1 MKKEKLKN
9 VDANEKIRIEDTKLR
24 NKFKLLKRLM
34 ILLEGFLLVPVIM
47 IILSMVIITGEV
59 LISGTNE
66 FATSLISDETLEEN
80 DVELGI
86 DDVVGFAEELSGEDL
101 LVDGKSEGFKRVVAI
116 TYILMV
122 CLDYMSVTI
131 IVNILAKIFENI
143 EKEGTPFT
151 IKNVKNLNA
160 INVFAAILFVFG
172 TPRIS
177 IGFVSIIIISAITCV
192 FKYGYKIQQEVDE
205 TL

>member
-9 VDANEKIRIEDTKLR
+9 VDANEKIKIEDTKLR

-47 IILSMVIITGEV
+47 ILLSMVIITGEV